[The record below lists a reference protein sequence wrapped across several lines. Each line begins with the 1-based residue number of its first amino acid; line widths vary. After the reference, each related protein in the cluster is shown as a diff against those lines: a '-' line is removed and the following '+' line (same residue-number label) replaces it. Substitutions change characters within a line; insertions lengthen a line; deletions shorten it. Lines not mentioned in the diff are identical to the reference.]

1 MKLVKQKSLNEM
13 LAEVETKDRGV
24 VTPVYADAVRKMK
37 ERKDNFDKIVKPG
50 KVEMP
55 NEDRDA
61 HAKVSS
67 NKELKKMHLSES
79 LFTEWIEDTTLTES
93 FAQAQLVLDSDA
105 YQLAD
110 NGDVLISTAFF
121 NDYME
126 GSHINIQF
134 LDNNDDK
141 VMTYKMV
148 AESPEWITMEYVGEA
163 EPGIDEEIIDCQK
176 YPVEK
181 PWKAK
186 DSQYISAKDKEPND
200 LAKAVNTGFVSAGD
214 KQPNK
219 AAMKEDFT
227 NWDSPESRVER
238 YVTDLPELIDTM
250 YDHFKRGNIEAQAF
264 ADALKIAYDTLD
276 EVPHINEEVEASQK
290 YPVETPF
297 QAKDSQ
303 FISKEDKTPNDQ
315 VKAKDSQY
323 ISAGDKDPNKFNQ
336 SMKESVED
344 LQEGAPRK
352 EGSTFL
358 YFSERDPLGDVI
370 QAELTEGEWGY
381 VKSPEGK
388 ISLTRLPSANYLDD
402 KVSASWD
409 RNDRYAITVQGS
421 SEEELQAAIDIANKY
436 GKEYKL
442 EKITR
447 PLPGKE
453 YCLYIYV
460 DEVADFEE
468 PYFDPNVAVRDGKK
482 KKKAEDD
489 FDESFELEE
498 GYMEKAFTAVLRSN
512 GKIFWAYDND
522 NRKYT
527 ILAAQAQM
535 KKTNAEEACVLD
547 NSKGVSIWNAKE
559 GEKENPK
566 SNAFGQASNSGST
579 EGTLDVSGGTSS
591 INFFAGEIYNHFNK
605 KYSVE
610 IIDGYK
616 IHIIG
621 ETKDL
626 TNEINKVKNVEANNV
641 EADSEKLSDGS
652 YVYMLKRKAVMTM
665 KNEEIESEQKFPVE
679 SPIAEEVESSQK
691 YPVDFTE
698 TKALNEIRIETEG
711 LSNFK
716 PFGEKALETY
726 NTIVSN
732 GKLETL
738 EFMLEDMY
746 PSGIGYNEL
755 NTLLTE
761 ESDWLFKMLNITE
774 DGESVTAEAEV
785 VATSTD
791 DEFNMNID

>member
-110 NGDVLISTAFF
+110 NGDVLVSTAFF

-358 YFSERDPLGDVI
+358 YFSERDSLGDVI

-402 KVSASWD
+402 KVTASWD

-482 KKKAEDD
+482 KKKVEDD
-489 FDESFELEE
+489 FDESFEL
-498 GYMEKAFTAVLRSN
+498 
-512 GKIFWAYDND
+512 
-522 NRKYT
+522 
-527 ILAAQAQM
+527 
-535 KKTNAEEACVLD
+535 
-547 NSKGVSIWNAKE
+547 
-559 GEKENPK
+559 
-566 SNAFGQASNSGST
+566 
-579 EGTLDVSGGTSS
+579 
-591 INFFAGEIYNHFNK
+591 
-605 KYSVE
+605 
-610 IIDGYK
+610 
-616 IHIIG
+616 
-621 ETKDL
+621 
-626 TNEINKVKNVEANNV
+626 
-641 EADSEKLSDGS
+641 
-652 YVYMLKRKAVMTM
+652 
-665 KNEEIESEQKFPVE
+665 
-679 SPIAEEVESSQK
+679 EEVESSQK

-761 ESDWLFKMLNITE
+761 ESEWLFKMLNITE
-774 DGESVTAEAEV
+774 DGEAVTAEAEV
-785 VATSTD
+785 VATSTN

>member
-37 ERKDNFDKIVKPG
+37 ERKDNFDKIVKPE

-61 HAKVSS
+61 HAKVSG

-79 LFTEWIEDTTLTES
+79 LFTEWIEDTMLTES

-110 NGDVLISTAFF
+110 NGDVLVSTAFF

-148 AESPEWITMEYVGEA
+148 AESPEWITMEYIGEA

-186 DSQYISAKDKEPND
+186 DSQYISAEDKEPND
-200 LAKAVNTGFVSAGD
+200 LVKAVNTGFVSAGD

-315 VKAKDSQY
+315 VNAKDSQY

-336 SMKESVED
+336 SMKESVEN

-522 NRKYT
+522 DRKYT

-566 SNAFGQASNSGST
+566 SNAFGQAFNSGST

-591 INFFAGEIYNHFNK
+591 INFFATEIYNHFNK

-641 EADSEKLSDGS
+641 EAESEKLSDGS

-665 KNEEIESEQKFPVE
+665 KYEEIESEQKFPVE
-679 SPIAEEVESSQK
+679 SPISEEIESSQK

-774 DGESVTAEAEV
+774 DGEAVTAEAEV

-791 DEFNMNID
+791 DEFDMNID

>member
-219 AAMKEDFT
+219 AAMTEGILGNKYEFLIWLGDLASDNGPTIVEKVIQAEDSDAAYEKLTRMYAKKRGYEKEDLQEFSENNAWEDLWIDSDMSGGDPAVIGAMENGRIIEDVIEADAIGSDRISKRLVYKWFSPSDRDVLLDESINEAFT

-482 KKKAEDD
+482 KKKVEDD
-489 FDESFELEE
+489 FDESFEL
-498 GYMEKAFTAVLRSN
+498 
-512 GKIFWAYDND
+512 
-522 NRKYT
+522 
-527 ILAAQAQM
+527 
-535 KKTNAEEACVLD
+535 
-547 NSKGVSIWNAKE
+547 
-559 GEKENPK
+559 
-566 SNAFGQASNSGST
+566 
-579 EGTLDVSGGTSS
+579 
-591 INFFAGEIYNHFNK
+591 
-605 KYSVE
+605 
-610 IIDGYK
+610 
-616 IHIIG
+616 
-621 ETKDL
+621 
-626 TNEINKVKNVEANNV
+626 
-641 EADSEKLSDGS
+641 
-652 YVYMLKRKAVMTM
+652 
-665 KNEEIESEQKFPVE
+665 
-679 SPIAEEVESSQK
+679 EEVESSQK

-761 ESDWLFKMLNITE
+761 ESEWLFKMLNITE
-774 DGESVTAEAEV
+774 DGEAVTAEAEV